1 MTSQPS
7 VSKFPSS
14 APSVPRS
21 LRVLVVDDERDT
33 VLMLSTLLRNEGHET
48 RGAGSAAD
56 VWRLIDAFDPD
67 VVLLDI
73 GLPDRSGYEVAQE
86 LRKRFGEQRPKL
98 IAVTAWNKS
107 SDRILAQIAGFDH
120 HVGKPYDPNTLLAL
134 VASLATGHES

>member
-1 MTSQPS
+1 
-7 VSKFPSS
+7 
-14 APSVPRS
+14 
-21 LRVLVVDDERDT
+21 LRG
-33 VLMLSTLLRNEGHET
+33 EGHET

-56 VWRLIDAFDPD
+56 LWRLIDAFDPD

-86 LRKRFGEQRPKL
+86 LRQRFGAERPKL

-120 HVGKPYDPNTLLAL
+120 HVGKPYDPSALLSL
-134 VASLATGHES
+134 VASLAPGSES

>member
-1 MTSQPS
+1 MTRQPS
-7 VSKFPSS
+7 VSKLPST
-14 APSVPRS
+14 APAVPRS

-134 VASLATGHES
+134 VASLAPGQES